1 MELKEIVDLIT
12 AVSKSSLSE
21 FSLQEGNLK
30 LTLKAEQLKNDSI
43 SPVPSVLSNEIKNNH
58 QIISP
63 LVGTFYN
70 SPSPEA
76 EPFVKIG
83 DKVKKGQT
91 IAIIEA
97 MKLMNEIEADY
108 EGTVTDILVTNESV
122 VEYGQPLFTIS
133 CSEKK

>member
-43 SPVPSVLSNEIKNNH
+43 SPVPSVLSDEIKNNY

-70 SPSPEA
+70 SPSKEA

>member
-43 SPVPSVLSNEIKNNH
+43 SPVPSVLSDEIKNNY

>member
-43 SPVPSVLSNEIKNNH
+43 SPVPSVLSDEIKNNH

-70 SPSPEA
+70 SPSKEA